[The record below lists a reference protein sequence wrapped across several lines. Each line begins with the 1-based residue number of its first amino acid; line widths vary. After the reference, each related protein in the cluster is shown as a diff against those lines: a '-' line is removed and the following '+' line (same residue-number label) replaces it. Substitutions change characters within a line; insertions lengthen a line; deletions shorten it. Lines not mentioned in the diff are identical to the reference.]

1 MGARIVTGLRKKEC
15 VCFGQKLVGESHL
28 YHEFAIPVL
37 EKHNST
43 VNFAVI
49 QFTILIS
56 SSKWMFP
63 EIP

>member
-1 MGARIVTGLRKKEC
+1 MTGLRKKEC

-56 SSKWMFP
+56 SSK
-63 EIP
+63 